1 MQVQVSAKHKM
12 LAVPFAES
20 LNNLFPAARQIQFAG
35 GPHLLLPHRPT
46 ETFLLR
52 RMGYDV
58 PAPILTHYDW
68 CGGKPFNSQKST
80 AALLTLEQRAY
91 VLNGMGTGKTKS
103 ALWAFDYLRSNN
115 VCGKMLV
122 SAPLSTLTFTWA
134 REVFNT
140 LPHRK
145 CAVLHGSKKKR
156 LERLA
161 DPSVDIFI
169 INHDGHMVILDE
181 LMARPD
187 INVICIDELAV
198 FRNGGSNRTKGM
210 FKLTSRNDVWVWGM
224 TGSPIPT
231 SPTDAWAQA
240 RLVTPTRVPKYFD
253 RYRDELMTKA
263 AAFKYAPKPDA
274 VERAYDTLQPA
285 VRFTLDDVTELPEC
299 IERTVDVE
307 MGAKQQRIY
316 QALVAQCY
324 AAVKTDEITAANAGA
339 VMMKLLQVSTGWVY
353 SKAKNVVA
361 LDNNKR
367 IEALIDAIYATDRKV
382 LVFVPF
388 KHAVAGISDAL
399 HGPDRTKPPLIEHA
413 CVDGDTPAGDRA
425 QIFNLFQNTSK
436 YRVLVAHP
444 QCLAHGITLT
454 AADTV
459 IWFAPVTSLEIYD
472 QANHRIRRV
481 GQKHKQ
487 LVLHLQSTPVE
498 RKIYRMLQ
506 SKQQVQNRLLKLFE
520 ENTEITAEAA

>member
-12 LAVPFAES
+12 LVLPFAENIS
-20 LNNLFPAARQIQFAG
+20 NLFPAAKQIEFAG
-35 GPHLLLPHRPT
+35 APHLLLPHQPT

-52 RMGYDV
+52 KMGYEV
-58 PAPILTHYDW
+58 PAPILAHYDW
-68 CGGKPFNSQKST
+68 RSGSPFTSQKST

-122 SAPLSTLTFTWA
+122 SAPLSTLQFTWA

-140 LPHRK
+140 LPNRK
-145 CAVLHGSKKKR
+145 CVVLHGTKKQR

-161 DPSVDIFI
+161 DPDADIFI
-169 INHDGHMVILDE
+169 INHDGHTVILDE
-181 LMARPD
+181 LLTRKD
-187 INVICIDELAV
+187 IDVFCIDELAV
-198 FRNGGSNRTKGM
+198 FRNGGSDRTKNM
-210 FKLTSRNDVWVWGM
+210 FKLTSRPDVWAWGM
-224 TGSPIPT
+224 TGAPIPT

-240 RLVTPTRVPKYFD
+240 RLITPSRVPKYFG
-253 RYRDELMTKA
+253 RYREELMTKIT
-263 AAFKYAPKPDA
+263 AFKWHPKHDA
-274 VERAYDTLQPA
+274 VDKAYATLQPS

-307 MGAKQQRIY
+307 MGPKQAKIY
-316 QALVAQCY
+316 KALADQCY
-324 AAVKTDEITAANAGA
+324 AAVQSHEITAANAGA

-353 SKAKNVVA
+353 SKERDVVA
-361 LDNNKR
+361 LDNTKR
-367 IEALIDAIYATDRKV
+367 IEALVDAVNATDRKV

-388 KHAVAGISDAL
+388 KHALAGISGAL
-399 HGPDRTKPPLIEHA
+399 NKEGIEHA
-413 CVDGDTPAGDRA
+413 CVDGDTPANERA
-425 QIFNLFQNTSK
+425 QIFNIFQNTSK
-436 YRVLVAHP
+436 YRALVAHP

-454 AADTV
+454 AADTI

-498 RKIYRMLQ
+498 KKIYKMLQ
-506 SKQQVQNRLLKLFE
+506 GKQKVQNKLLALFE
-520 ENTEITAEAA
+520 AHTDQTAESA

>member
-1 MQVQVSAKHKM
+1 MQVQISAKHKM
-12 LAVPFAES
+12 LAVPVAEN
-20 LNNLFPAARQIQFAG
+20 LQNLFPAAKQIQFAG
-35 GPHLLLPHRPT
+35 APHLLLPHQPT

-52 RMGYDV
+52 RLGYEV

-68 CGGKPFNSQKST
+68 RDGSPFSSQKST

-103 ALWAFDYLRSNN
+103 ALWAWDYLRSNN

-122 SAPLSTLTFTWA
+122 SAPLSTLSFTWA

-140 LPHRK
+140 LPGRK
-145 CAVLHGSKKKR
+145 CAVLHGSKKQR
-156 LERLA
+156 LQKLE
-161 DPSVDIFI
+161 DPDVDIFI
-169 INHDGHMVILDE
+169 INHDGHKVILDE
-181 LMARPD
+181 LLARTD
-187 INVICIDELAV
+187 INVLCIDELAV
-198 FRNGGSNRTKGM
+198 FRNGGSSRTKEM
-210 FKLTSRNDVWVWGM
+210 IKLANRMEWVWGM

-240 RLVTPTRVPKYFD
+240 RLVTPSRVPKYFG
-253 RYRDELMTKA
+253 RYREELMTKVT
-263 AAFKYAPKPDA
+263 AFKWHPKPDA
-274 VERAYDTLQPA
+274 VDKAYATLQPA

-299 IERTVDVE
+299 VERTIDVE
-307 MGAKQQRIY
+307 MGVKQAKIY
-316 QALVAQCY
+316 KALVDQCY
-324 AAVKTDEITAANAGA
+324 AAVKTEEITAANAGA

-353 SKAKNVVA
+353 SKERNVVA
-361 LDNNKR
+361 LDNTKR
-367 IEALIDAIYATDRKV
+367 IEALVDAISATDRKV

-388 KHAVAGISDAL
+388 KHALAGISDAL
-399 HGPDRTKPPLIEHA
+399 KAEDIEHA
-413 CVDGDTPAGDRA
+413 CVDGDTPAGERA
-425 QIFNLFQNTSK
+425 QIFNLFQNTEK

-454 AADTV
+454 AADTI

-498 RKIYRMLQ
+498 KKIYKMLQ
-506 SKQQVQNRLLKLFE
+506 SKQQVQNKLLKLFE
-520 ENTEITAEAA
+520 EHTDQTAEAA